1 MKHRE
6 HQQEATAKWHFLA
19 FFISGTRLCQTRW
32 TIYSLFEAG
41 LFSGL
46 VSHVAACKILFPRL
60 VKQYTTSAVIK
71 NSPAAAAIS
80 STAAKA
86 ATSSAP
92 REILPSL
99 GASGAIYA
107 AVTVSA
113 LAFPDAQISLI
124 FPPFV
129 SLPIQA
135 GVGGLVLLDIIG
147 IVRGWR
153 LVPMCE

>member
-1 MKHRE
+1 V
-6 HQQEATAKWHFLA
+6 A
-19 FFISGTRLCQTRW
+19 FPCLLYLRYDAYVTPCYPIHS
-32 TIYSLFEAG
+32 SFEAG

-46 VSHVAACKILFPRL
+46 VSHVAACKVLFPRL
-60 VKQYTTSAVIK
+60 VTQYTTSAVIK

-80 STAAKA
+80 STAAKTV
-86 ATSSAP
+86 TSSAP

-113 LAFPDAQISLI
+113 LAFPDAQVSLI

-129 SLPIQA
+129 SIPIQA
-135 GVGGLVLLDIIG
+135 GVGGLVLLDMVG

-153 LVPMCE
+153 WVHMRE